1 MGTLTDLRLLL
12 LIVVLNKIVFVCLH
26 LQVAGGRIQ
35 DRGGGREEEED
46 GEGLQPAC

>member
-1 MGTLTDLRLLL
+1 MDLKLLLL
-12 LIVVLNKIVFVCLH
+12 LIVVINHSLCVH